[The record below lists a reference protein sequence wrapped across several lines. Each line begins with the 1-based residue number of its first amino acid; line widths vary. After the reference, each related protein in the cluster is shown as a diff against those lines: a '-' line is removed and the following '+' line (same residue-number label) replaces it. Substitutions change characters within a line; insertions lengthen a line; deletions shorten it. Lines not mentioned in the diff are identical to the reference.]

1 MRAVTPRALHILNES
16 TGPAR
21 VFVEALAERG
31 FEIVTVSPLAGEL
44 PETPDGFAAIL
55 SGGGTADTHQTE
67 EHPWLVHEVAL
78 LRKAIARGVPTM
90 GLCLGAQLLTE
101 AAGGT
106 VYRCEPPEVGWFE
119 VTAAPEAAADPVMG
133 SLPPAFMAMQW
144 HLYACE
150 PPASAVELARNATCL
165 QALRIGEAAWGTQFH
180 IETTRDILVSW
191 ADLAPDELERYGYD
205 RPRYDAELDRF
216 GAAHEAIGRD
226 MAGRFA
232 DVAVRQLEP
241 V

>member
-1 MRAVTPRALHILNES
+1 MRPRALHIMNES
-16 TGPAR
+16 SGPAR
-21 VFVEALAERG
+21 VFVEALEDRG

-44 PETPDGFAAIL
+44 PDSPEGFAAIL
-55 SGGGTADTHQTE
+55 SGGGTADTHQTA

-78 LRKAIARGVPTM
+78 LREAIDRRVPTM

-106 VYRCEPPEVGWFE
+106 VYRCEPAEVGWYE
-119 VTAAPEAAADPVMG
+119 VTSAPEAAGDPVMG
-133 SLPPAFMAMQW
+133 SLPPGFMAMQW

-150 PPASAVELARNATCL
+150 LPRTAVELARNPTCV

-180 IETTRDILVSW
+180 IETTRDILTSW
-191 ADLAPDELERYGYD
+191 ADMAQDELDRYGYD
-205 RPRYDAELDRF
+205 RARYDAELDRH
-216 GAAHEAIGRD
+216 GPAHEAIGRD

-232 DVAVRQLEP
+232 EVALRQREM

>member
-1 MRAVTPRALHILNES
+1 
-16 TGPAR
+16 
-21 VFVEALAERG
+21 
-31 FEIVTVSPLAGEL
+31 
-44 PETPDGFAAIL
+44 
-55 SGGGTADTHQTE
+55 
-67 EHPWLVHEVAL
+67 
-78 LRKAIARGVPTM
+78 M

-119 VTAAPEAAADPVMG
+119 VEAGPGAASDPVMG
-133 SLPPAFMAMQW
+133 ALPPRFMAMQW

-150 PPASAVELARNATCL
+150 LPSAATELARNPVCV

-180 IETTRDILVSW
+180 IETTREILESW
-191 ADLAPDELERYGYD
+191 ADMAPEELARFGYD
-205 RPRYDAELDRF
+205 RARYDAELDRY
-216 GAAHEAIGRD
+216 GPAHEAIGRD

-232 DVAVRQLEP
+232 QVALRQLQS

>member
-1 MRAVTPRALHILNES
+1 MTPRALHIMNEDS
-16 TGPAR
+16 GPAR
-21 VFVEALAERG
+21 VFVDALEERG
-31 FEIVTVSPLAGEL
+31 FEIVAVSPHAGQL
-44 PETPDGFAAIL
+44 PDSPDGFAAIL
-55 SGGGTADTHQTE
+55 SGGGTADTHQTD
-67 EHPWLVHEVAL
+67 EHPWLIHEVAL
-78 LRKAIARGVPTM
+78 LRAAIAAGVPTM

-106 VYRCEPPEVGWFE
+106 VYRCEPPEVGWYE
-119 VTAAPEAAADPVMG
+119 VEAGPGAASDPVMG
-133 SLPPAFMAMQW
+133 ALPPRFMAMQW

-150 PPASAVELARNATCL
+150 LPAVATELARNPICV

-180 IETTRDILVSW
+180 IETTREILESW
-191 ADLAPDELERYGYD
+191 ADMAPDELARFGYD
-205 RPRYDAELDRF
+205 RARYDAELDRY

-232 DVAVRQLEP
+232 QVALRQLQS

>member
-1 MRAVTPRALHILNES
+1 MNES
-16 TGPAR
+16 SGPAR
-21 VFVEALAERG
+21 IFVEALEERG
-31 FEIVTVSPLAGEL
+31 FEVVTVSPLAGEL
-44 PETPDGFAAIL
+44 PESPDGFAAIL
-55 SGGGTADTHQTE
+55 SGGGTADTHQTDQ
-67 EHPWLVHEVAL
+67 HPWLIHEVAL
-78 LRKAIARGVPTM
+78 LREAIDRGVPTM

-119 VTAAPEAAADPVMG
+119 VVAEDGAAGDPVMG
-133 SLPPAFMAMQW
+133 SLPPRFMAMQW

-150 PPASAVELARNATCL
+150 LPRSAVELARNPTCV
-165 QALRIGEAAWGTQFH
+165 QALRIGDAAWGTQFH

-191 ADLAPDELERYGYD
+191 ADMAFGELERYGYD
-205 RPRYDAELDRF
+205 RSRYDAELDRY
-216 GAAHEAIGRD
+216 GPAHEAIGRD

-232 DVAVRQLEP
+232 EVALRQLEM

>member
-1 MRAVTPRALHILNES
+1 VTPRALHIMNES

-21 VFVEALAERG
+21 VFVEALKARG

-44 PETPDGFAAIL
+44 PESPDGFAAIL

-67 EHPWLVHEVAL
+67 QHPWLVHEVAL
-78 LRKAIARGVPTM
+78 LREAIDRRVPTM

-106 VYRCEPPEVGWFE
+106 VYRCDPAEVGWFE
-119 VTAAPEAAADPVMG
+119 VEAGPEAADDPVMG
-133 SLPPAFMAMQW
+133 SLPPRFMAMQW

-150 PPASAVELARNATCL
+150 LPGPAVELARNPTCV
-165 QALRIGEAAWGTQFH
+165 QAFRIGEAAWGTQFH

-191 ADLAPDELERYGYD
+191 ADLAPDELAEYGYD
-205 RPRYDAELDRF
+205 RARYDAELDRH
-216 GAAHEAIGRD
+216 GPAHEAIGRD
-226 MAGRFA
+226 MASRFA
-232 DVAVRQLEP
+232 EVALRQLQT

>member
-1 MRAVTPRALHILNES
+1 VTPRALHIMNES
-16 TGPAR
+16 SGPAR
-21 VFVEALAERG
+21 LFVEALEERG
-31 FEIVTVSPLAGEL
+31 FEVVTVSPHAGQL
-44 PETPDGFAAIL
+44 PESPDGFAAIL
-55 SGGGTADTHQTE
+55 SGGGTADTHQTD

-78 LRKAIARGVPTM
+78 LREAIDRGVPTM

-106 VYRCEPPEVGWFE
+106 VYRCDPAEVGWFE
-119 VTAAPEAAADPVMG
+119 VIAAPEAVGDPVMG
-133 SLPPAFMAMQW
+133 SLPASFMAMQW

-150 PPASAVELARNATCL
+150 LPRSAVALARNPTCV

-180 IETTRDILVSW
+180 IETTRDILISW
-191 ADLAPDELERYGYD
+191 ADMAPGELERYGYD
-205 RPRYDAELDRF
+205 RARYDAELDRH

-232 DVAVRQLEP
+232 EVAVRQRET

>member
-1 MRAVTPRALHILNES
+1 VTPRALHIMNES
-16 TGPAR
+16 SGPAR
-21 VFVEALAERG
+21 VFVEALKARG

-44 PETPDGFAAIL
+44 PESPEGFAAIL

-78 LRKAIARGVPTM
+78 LREAIDRRVPTM

-106 VYRCEPPEVGWFE
+106 VYPCEPAEVGWFE
-119 VTAAPEAAADPVMG
+119 VEAGPEAADDPVMS
-133 SLPPAFMAMQW
+133 SLPPRFMAMQW

-150 PPASAVELARNATCL
+150 LPGPAVELARNPTCV
-165 QALRIGEAAWGTQFH
+165 QAFRIGEAAWGTQFH

-191 ADLAPDELERYGYD
+191 ADVAPDELEQYGYD
-205 RPRYDAELDRF
+205 RPRYDAELDRH
-216 GAAHEAIGRD
+216 GPAHEAIGRD

-232 DVAVRQLEP
+232 EVALRQLQT

>member
-1 MRAVTPRALHILNES
+1 VTPRALHIMNES

-21 VFVEALAERG
+21 VFVEALEQRG

-78 LRKAIARGVPTM
+78 LREAIARCVPTM

-150 PPASAVELARNATCL
+150 LPRSAVELARNPTCV
-165 QALRIGEAAWGTQFH
+165 QALRIGEVAWGTQFH

-191 ADLAPDELERYGYD
+191 ADLAPGELERYGYD
-205 RPRYDAELDRF
+205 RARYDAELDRF

>member
-1 MRAVTPRALHILNES
+1 VTPRALHIINES
-16 TGPAR
+16 SGPAR

-44 PETPDGFAAIL
+44 PESPEGFAAIL
-55 SGGGTADTHQTE
+55 SGGGTADTHQTD
-67 EHPWLVHEVAL
+67 EHPWLIHEVAL
-78 LRKAIARGVPTM
+78 LRRAIEAGVPTM

-106 VYRCEPPEVGWFE
+106 VYRCDPPEVGWFE
-119 VTAAPEAAADPVMG
+119 VEAGPEAGADPVMG
-133 SLPPAFMAMQW
+133 ALPPRFMAMQW

-150 PPASAVELARNATCL
+150 LPGAAVELARNPACV
-165 QALRIGEAAWGTQFH
+165 QALRTGEAAWGTQFH
-180 IETTRDILVSW
+180 IETTREILESW
-191 ADLAPDELERYGYD
+191 ADMAPEELAKFGYD
-205 RPRYDAELDRF
+205 RARYDAELDRY
-216 GAAHEAIGRD
+216 GPAHEAIGRD

-232 DVAVRQLEP
+232 EVAVRHLQT

>member
-1 MRAVTPRALHILNES
+1 MTPRALHIMNES
-16 TGPAR
+16 SGPAR
-21 VFVEALAERG
+21 VFVEALEERG
-31 FEIVTVSPLAGEL
+31 FEIVTVSPHAGQL
-44 PETPDGFAAIL
+44 PDSPEGFAAIL
-55 SGGGTADTHQTE
+55 SGGGTADTHQTD
-67 EHPWLVHEVAL
+67 EHPWLIHEVAL
-78 LRKAIARGVPTM
+78 LRAAIEAGVPTM

-106 VYRCEPPEVGWFE
+106 VYRCEPPEVGWYE
-119 VTAAPEAAADPVMG
+119 VEAGPDAASDPVMG
-133 SLPPAFMAMQW
+133 ALPPRFMAMQW

-150 PPASAVELARNATCL
+150 LPSAATELARNAVCL

-180 IETTRDILVSW
+180 IETTREILESW
-191 ADLAPDELERYGYD
+191 ADMAPDELARFGYD
-205 RPRYDAELDRF
+205 RARYDAELDRY

-232 DVAVRQLEP
+232 QVALRQLQS